1 MLLDFFIASAF
12 VNALSFVVIGLFVFF
27 IGYKNRSNQLYALFS
42 AAVALWSVS
51 YVIWLKA
58 GDEVSGLFW
67 AKMLNFW
74 AIFIPIFFCHWLFV
88 LLGIEKQKAQK
99 LFLIFAYGATALFAI
114 FGFHPYY
121 VDHVEQKLFFPYYPM
136 PGMLHPFYLLIS
148 WGFILAYSYI
158 QLFKA
163 WKTSLG
169 YKKTQLK
176 YLLIAMPIGFGG
188 GFTNYF
194 FWYGLL
200 IPPWANILVSV
211 WGLSF
216 IYIVF
221 RYRFMDIRWILGRT
235 GIYLLSFTPVAFW
248 AYLFS
253 RFAVIPQD
261 SLYALLSYALF
272 SLVAIS
278 IYGKSFNFFE
288 RIAGKYLYYSLFNLR
303 EKISALSEKMNQ
315 MIDLDELSNFM
326 INSLTDALKVEKA
339 ALVLKNLEK
348 LNFYVQKTAVFPQ
361 TGVESILAAQLPF
374 LLFLFGQDRKILARD
389 NMPFIKDRFKD
400 DQDRAGIETKLALLE
415 KDLAAE
421 GISVVVPF
429 FVKDSLIGMIILGE
443 KATGKPYTAQELD
456 LLKSL
461 ISQASVAFNN
471 SLSYDEIQQKRVEL
485 EKFYKLTIGRE
496 LRMAELKEQIK
507 KMETKDI
514 DKNNLQK

>member
-12 VNALSFVVIGLFVFF
+12 INALSFIAIGFFVFL
-27 IGYKNRSNQLYALFS
+27 IGYKNRSNQLYAFFS
-42 AAVALWSVS
+42 VSVALWSAS
-51 YVIWLKA
+51 YVIWLRSSDA
-58 GDEVSGLFW
+58 VSALFW
-67 AKMLNFW
+67 ARMLNFW
-74 AIFIPIFFCHWLFV
+74 AIFIPMSFCHWVFV

-99 LFLIFAYGATALFAI
+99 LFLILAYGATALFAI

-121 VDHVEQKLFFPYYPM
+121 VDHVDQKLFFPYYPM
-136 PGMLHPFYLLIS
+136 PGILHPFYLLIS
-148 WGFILAYSYI
+148 WGVILAYSYI

-163 WKTSLG
+163 WKASFG

-176 YLLIAMPIGFGG
+176 YLLISMPIGFGG

-235 GIYLLSFTPVAFW
+235 GIYLLSFTPVMIW

-253 RFAVIPQD
+253 RFAVIPQN

-272 SLVAIS
+272 SLGAIS
-278 IYGKSFNFFE
+278 IYGKSFAFFE
-288 RIAGKYLYYSLFNLR
+288 RIAGRYLYYSLFNLR

-315 MIDLDELSNFM
+315 MIDLDELSDFM
-326 INSLTDALKVEKA
+326 IDSLTDALKVEKA
-339 ALVLKNLEK
+339 ALILKNLEK
-348 LNFYVQKTAVFPQ
+348 LNFYVQKAAVFPQ
-361 TGVESILAAQLPF
+361 AGMESILAGQLSF
-374 LLFLFGQDRKILARD
+374 LLFLFGRDKRILARD
-389 NMPFIKDRFKD
+389 DIPFIKDRFKD
-400 DQDRAGIETKLALLE
+400 DQDRAGIEAKLVLLE
-415 KDLAAE
+415 KDLAVE
-421 GISVVVPF
+421 EISIIIPF
-429 FVKDSLIGMIILGE
+429 FVKDNLIGMIILGD

-507 KMETKDI
+507 KMETKGI